1 VATFLDCLVDNLV
14 LGQLGDC
21 CNDCA
26 RPIDRVMQDE
36 TILDAETS
44 QNSTLWFETLP
55 TGDTARLFI
64 RSDLPEIHAVLYW
77 NDQLHSER
85 RFATQEAAEKWG
97 NRFLDVLKQDA
108 VAGLLLGYDR
118 DALVRL
124 QDHCSVA

>member
-1 VATFLDCLVDNLV
+1 MLDKTV
-14 LGQLGDC
+14 L
-21 CNDCA
+21 
-26 RPIDRVMQDE
+26 
-36 TILDAETS
+36 TTETS
-44 QNSTLWFETLP
+44 QDFTLWFESLP
-55 TGDTARLFI
+55 TGDTARLLI
-64 RSDLPEIHAVLYW
+64 RSDLQEVHAVLYW

-97 NRFLDVLKQDA
+97 NRFHDVLRQDA

>member
-1 VATFLDCLVDNLV
+1 ML
-14 LGQLGDC
+14 
-21 CNDCA
+21 
-26 RPIDRVMQDE
+26 DE
-36 TILDAETS
+36 TILNAETS
-44 QNSTLWFETLP
+44 QNFTLWFETLP
-55 TGDTARLFI
+55 TGDRARLLI
-64 RSDLPEIHAVLYW
+64 RSGSPEVHVVLYW

-97 NRFLDVLKQDA
+97 NRFHDVLRQDA